1 MSCSQD
7 KKPSSKLTAL
17 YVAIIAVII
26 IGVAVYIAVQYDAVE
41 VLSTIKNID
50 FVFVLLGISMIFLQ
64 LYSEAACLKILFSA
78 LGKKLSF
85 FSAAGYAGTDL
96 LYSNISPAQLAGL
109 PAAGYSMYKDGAD
122 TPSACNAL
130 AIYSMC
136 NRIAV
141 VIVATAAVCIFPLL
155 LNTGSALF
163 LTLFVYG
170 AMVNLCIVAFF
181 AIALF
186 APSFARRVI
195 PGTVRFFSRFKIFHI
210 TEATVE
216 RSVQSAEDYIA
227 ASKII
232 RSSPV
237 SVFSVLVICIIKRV
251 FNFSIVYFTYLAF
264 GLRNESFLYIVSIQS
279 ILAVSSES
287 VPVPGSAGVAENVFT
302 ILYSGVFGPRLYIPA
317 MIVTRTL
324 NFLVLLLV
332 SGSHSL
338 VYSLFGRKE
347 NKK

>member
-1 MSCSQD
+1 MSCSQN
-7 KKPSSKLTAL
+7 KKPSLKLTAV
-17 YVAIIAVII
+17 YVAIIAIII
-26 IGVAVYIAVQYDAVE
+26 IGVAVYIAVEYDAVE

-50 FVFVLLGISMIFLQ
+50 PVFVLLGISMIFLQ
-64 LYSEAACLKILFSA
+64 LYSEAGCLKILFSV
-78 LGKKLSF
+78 LGKKISF

-109 PAAGYSMYKDGAD
+109 PASGYSMYKDGVD
-122 TPSACNAL
+122 TPSACNVL

-141 VIVATAAVCIFPLL
+141 VIVAAAAVCLFPLL

-163 LTLFVYG
+163 LTLFIYG
-170 AMVNLCIVAFF
+170 AIVNLCIVLIF
-181 AIALF
+181 AVALF

-195 PGTVRFFSRFKIFHI
+195 PGTVRFFSRFRFFRI
-210 TEATVE
+210 TETTVE
-216 RSVQSAEDYIA
+216 KAKISAEDYIA
-227 ASKII
+227 ASRII

-237 SVFSVLVICIIKRV
+237 AVLAVLLICIVKRII
-251 FNFSIVYFTYLAF
+251 NFSIVYFTYLAF
-264 GLRNESFLYIVSIQS
+264 GLRNESFIYIVSVQS
-279 ILAVSSES
+279 VLAVSSES

-317 MIVTRTL
+317 MIVTRAL
-324 NFLVLLLV
+324 NFFALLV
-332 SGSHSL
+332 VSGAHSL

-347 NKK
+347 GKK

>member
-1 MSCSQD
+1 MGSSQE
-7 KKPSSKLTAL
+7 KKPSSKRMAV
-17 YVAIIAVII
+17 YVAVIALII

-50 FVFVLLGISMIFLQ
+50 PVFVLLGISMIFLQ
-64 LYSEAACLKILFSA
+64 LYSEAGCLKILFSV
-78 LGKKLSF
+78 LGKKISF
-85 FSAAGYAGTDL
+85 FSATGYAGTDL

-109 PAAGYSMYKDGAD
+109 PAAGYSMYKDGVD
-122 TPSACNAL
+122 TPSACNVL

-141 VIVATAAVCIFPLL
+141 VIVASVAVCIFPLL

-163 LTLFVYG
+163 ITLFIYG
-170 AMVNLCIVAFF
+170 AIVNLCIVAIF
-181 AIALF
+181 ALALF

-195 PGTVRFFSRFKIFHI
+195 PCVVRFFSRFKVFRI
-210 TEATVE
+210 TEATIE
-216 RSVQSAEDYIA
+216 NSKKSAEDYIS
-227 ASKII
+227 ASKVI
-232 RSSPV
+232 RSSPFV
-237 SVFSVLVICIIKRV
+237 VFAVLVVCIVKRII
-251 FNFSIVYFTYLAF
+251 NFSIVYFAYLAF
-264 GLRNESFLYIVSIQS
+264 GLRNESFIYIISVQS
-279 ILAVSSES
+279 VLAVSSEL

-324 NFLVLLLV
+324 NFFALLV
-332 SGSHSL
+332 VSGAHSL